1 MRLGF
6 FHFDDHVA
14 LGENLLGGLDHRGPG
29 SAVKV
34 ISQANCIAGSGFSQ
48 NSMACADQFSDAGR
62 RHTDPEFLCF
72 DFFWDAKLHGVVSGN
87 AFGGILPRSVGA
99 KKVKNAFFGSKIST
113 FSTEKDLKKIL

>member
-34 ISQANCIAGSGFSQ
+34 ISQANRIAGSRLSQ

-87 AFGGILPRSVGA
+87 EFGDILPRSVGA
-99 KKVKNAFFGSKIST
+99 KKVKNAFFGPKTSIFAIKN
-113 FSTEKDLKKIL
+113 DL